1 MNLEEALSMV
11 ASVSPERFD
20 DVRRHI
26 DPAWI
31 QEALQATGTATVRKR
46 RLPAEQVIWLVIG
59 MALFRNRSIA
69 EIVSKLDIALPGPTP
84 TVAPS
89 AIPQARKR
97 LGAEPLEW
105 LFMRCAQ
112 EWAPCKC
119 FPRAMA

>member
-1 MNLEEALSMV
+1 MKLQEALSMV
-11 ASVSPERFD
+11 ADITPERFD

-26 DPAWI
+26 DPVWI
-31 QEALQATGTATVRKR
+31 EQALQATGTATVRRR
-46 RLPAEQVIWLVIG
+46 RLPAEEVVWLVIG

-69 EIVSKLDIALPGPTP
+69 EIVNKLDIALPGRAS

-89 AIPQARKR
+89 AIPQARGR
-97 LGAEPLEW
+97 LGAEPMEW
-105 LFMRCAQ
+105 LFERCAQ